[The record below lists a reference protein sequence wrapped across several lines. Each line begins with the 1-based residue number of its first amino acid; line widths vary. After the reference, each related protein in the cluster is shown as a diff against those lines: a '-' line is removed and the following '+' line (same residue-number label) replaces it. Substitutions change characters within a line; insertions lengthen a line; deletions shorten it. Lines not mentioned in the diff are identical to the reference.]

1 MDISQVTV
9 SFFGTIDFIE
19 ERNKNLQV
27 HCYGNNQDNKVES
40 MNKKYYSEKLS
51 ANNLKRCYDLSSM
64 RIQQYL
70 TAEIDFVLTFLKP
83 DSIVLELGCGYG
95 RVLKYVAE
103 NSQKAYGID
112 TSEESLELAEEY
124 LSDNKNVKLFNMNA
138 DNLTFDE
145 NKFDIVFAIQNGL
158 SAFKV
163 NPITLVKKCL
173 EITKKGG
180 KIIFSSYS
188 EKIWAE
194 RLDWFKK
201 QSQKGLIGEIDFEN
215 TGEGTIICKD
225 GFQATTFSKN
235 DFSDLSVDLEVN
247 SYIKEI
253 DQSSIFW
260 VIYVD

>member
-1 MDISQVTV
+1 
-9 SFFGTIDFIE
+9 
-19 ERNKNLQV
+19 
-27 HCYGNNQDNKVES
+27 

-51 ANNLKRCYDLSSM
+51 ANNLKRCYDLASP

-70 TAEIDFVLTFLKP
+70 SAEIEYVLTFLKP
-83 DSIVLELGCGYG
+83 ESIVLELGCGYG
-95 RVLKYVAE
+95 RVLKHIAA
-103 NSQKAYGID
+103 NSQEAYGID
-112 TSEESLELAEEY
+112 TSAESLDLAEEY

-145 NKFDIVFAIQNGL
+145 NMFDVVFAIQNGL

-163 NPITLVKKCL
+163 DPLALVKECL
-173 EITKKGG
+173 KITKKGG
-180 KIIFSSYS
+180 KVLFSSYS
-188 EKIWAE
+188 DKIWDA

-201 QSQKGLIGEIDFEN
+201 QSKEWLIGAIDTEK
-215 TGEGTIICKD
+215 TGEGTIVCKD
-225 GFQATTFSKN
+225 GFQATTFSKS

-260 VIYVD
+260 IIYAD